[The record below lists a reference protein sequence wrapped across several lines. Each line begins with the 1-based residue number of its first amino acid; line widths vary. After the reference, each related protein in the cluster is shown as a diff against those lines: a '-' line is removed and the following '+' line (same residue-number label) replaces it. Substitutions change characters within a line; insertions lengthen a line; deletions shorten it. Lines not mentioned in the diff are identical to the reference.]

1 MINVSREFSDTMRKR
16 TDFKEYA
23 DITLADGTVLNL
35 SASDFTVSNNYIN
48 DGAGASQIPLG
59 VAIERNIQIE
69 IMNDQEQYSTYD
81 FYGAVIEL
89 YLTFQL
95 SETVEKVVYGRFKVI
110 TPETYGETVIITA
123 VDDMYKADK
132 PYSTSLAFPA
142 STGAMLREICEKCDL
157 PLGSTTF
164 QNSDFV
170 VNTAPDSS
178 YTFRAVIGFIAMI
191 AGGNARINRLG
202 YLEIISYDFTTME
215 RLRAFDGGVFNPW
228 ENTVTVDG
236 GTFNPWNAGDVA
248 DGGLFSDFEQVQILH
263 NWKYIK
269 IDTDD
274 IVITGVKT
282 VYSDDDGNEL
292 DVLEGEE
299 GYVLEIENPLI
310 VGKEAAAVALIGA
323 IMIGGR
329 YRKFEGDHIS
339 YPIAEF
345 MDSVLITDRKNNLY
359 QSIITDVNFTFC
371 GLTTI
376 KNSSESAVRNSSK
389 YVSETIKTYIAARQL
404 VTKERTERQ
413 KAIEQLA
420 YQLANSSGLYITED
434 KQADGS
440 GIYYMHD
447 KPTLEESMI
456 VWKLTALAFGI
467 STDGGKTYPY
477 GFTVNGETIVGLLYA
492 DGIDVK
498 NLVVGENVTMGSKA
512 TISWKNVTGNENVAN
527 VSDIPTKISQLT
539 NDSGF
544 VNSSAIPTK
553 LSQLTNDNG
562 FITASA
568 VPSDDEIV
576 NLILTNRGTIIT
588 KDYIGTLKVVA
599 GSVAAENITGTTLS
613 GKKINGGSISIGN
626 GNFVVAEDGIVNAT
640 GEFTTS
646 RNIETGSIA
655 FSKMAGTG
663 FVVYKYADTET
674 IDNAIECAAL
684 SGVSGEKS
692 GALTLRKN
700 GIRDV
705 TIAAGSGRGVQIFDK
720 TNGTNLVAT
729 MYRNDEWNSGAIQLF
744 NPSSSEDPF
753 FYVGIS
759 NANYKM
765 KFSEWQFSTF
775 GLDDQRLF
783 AGGNIFLQYV
793 NGQRKAYL
801 DQLNVGGSAMTSL
814 AWKWSS
820 ELGAF
825 VLTGTQ

>member
-23 DITLADGTVLNL
+23 DITLVDGTVLNL

-132 PYSTSLAFPA
+132 PYSTSLTFPA
-142 STGAMLREICEKCDL
+142 TTGAMLREICEKCDL
-157 PLGSTTF
+157 HLGSTTF

-170 VNTAPDSS
+170 VNTAPDSN

-191 AGGNARINRLG
+191 AGGNARINRSG
-202 YLEIISYDFTTME
+202 ELEIITHNFSILE
-215 RLRAFDGGVFNPW
+215 NLRGY
-228 ENTVTVDG
+228 DG
-236 GTFNPWNAGDVA
+236 GTFKPWESKADLDGGSFNPWDAGDVA
-248 DGGLFSDFEQVQILH
+248 DAGLFTDYDGIQVLH
-263 NWKYIK
+263 NWKNLK
-269 IDTDD
+269 VDTDD
-274 IVITGVKT
+274 IVITGIKT
-282 VYSDDDGNEL
+282 TYTDDNDNEL
-292 DVLEGEE
+292 EVLEGSE
-299 GYVLEIENPLI
+299 GYVLGIENPLI
-310 VGKEAAAVALIGA
+310 TGKEAEALVLIGA
-323 IMIGGR
+323 VMIGGK

-339 YPIAEF
+339 YPVAEF
-345 MDSVLITDRKNNLY
+345 MDPVFVVDRRSNVY

-371 GLTTI
+371 GFTTI
-376 KNSSESAVRNSSK
+376 KNSSESAIRNSSS
-389 YVSETIKTYIAARQL
+389 YLSESVKTYVAARKL

-413 KAIEQLA
+413 KAVEQLA
-420 YQLANSSGLYITED
+420 YKLAHSSGLYITEE
-434 KQADGS
+434 KQKDGS
-440 GIYYMHD
+440 SIYYMHD
-447 KPTLEESMI
+447 KPTLNESMI

-477 GFTVNGETIVGLLYA
+477 GFTVDGKTIVRLLYA
-492 DGIDVK
+492 DGVDVK
-498 NLVVGENVTMGSKA
+498 NLVVGENVTMGPNA
-512 TISWKNVTGNENVAN
+512 TIAWEKVTGTDDVAQKG
-527 VSDIPTKISQLT
+527 DIPS
-539 NDSGF
+539 DSH
-544 VNSSAIPTK
+544 
-553 LSQLTNDNG
+553 
-562 FITASA
+562 ITQ
-568 VPSDDEIV
+568 
-576 NLILTNRGTIIT
+576 IT
-588 KDYIGTLKVVA
+588 KDTVTTSFVNALGITAK
-599 GSVAAENITGTTLS
+599 SVAAENITGTTLS
-613 GKKINGGSISIGN
+613 GKKISGGSIDIGDR
-626 GNFVVAEDGIVNAT
+626 NFTVSKEGLVNAT
-640 GEFTTS
+640 GEFKTFQE
-646 RNIETGSIA
+646 IEPGFYA
-655 FSKMAGTG
+655 FTKMIGGGVA
-663 FVVYKYADTET
+663 VYKYAEKP
-674 IDNAIECAAL
+674 DNAVSCAVL
-684 SGVSGEKS
+684 TGISGEES
-692 GALTLRKN
+692 GLLNLKKN

-705 TIAAGSGRGVQIFDK
+705 AVAAGGGRGVQIFDK
-720 TNGTNLVAT
+720 TNGSALVAT

-744 NPSSSEDPF
+744 NPSSGEDPF

-765 KFSEWQFSTF
+765 KFADWQFSTL

>member
-95 SETVEKVVYGRFKVI
+95 SETVEKVVYGRFTVI

-132 PYSTSLAFPA
+132 PYSTSLTFPA
-142 STGAMLREICEKCDL
+142 TTGAMLREICEKCDL

-191 AGGNARINRLG
+191 AGGNARINRSG
-202 YLEIISYDFTTME
+202 ELEIISYNFSILE
-215 RLRAFDGGVFNPW
+215 SLHGY
-228 ENTVTVDG
+228 DG
-236 GTFNPWNAGDVA
+236 GTFKPWESNADLDGGSFNPWNTGDVA
-248 DGGLFSDFEQVQILH
+248 DAGLFTDYDGIQVLY
-263 NWKYIK
+263 NWKNLK
-269 IDTDD
+269 VDTDD
-274 IVITGVKT
+274 IVITGIKT
-282 VYSDDDGNEL
+282 TYTDDNDNEL
-292 DVLEGEE
+292 EILEGAE
-299 GYVLEIENPLI
+299 GYVLGIENPLI
-310 VGKEAAAVALIGA
+310 TGKESEALALIGA
-323 IMIGGR
+323 VMIGGK

-339 YPIAEF
+339 YPVAEF
-345 MDSVLITDRKNNLY
+345 MDPVFVVDRRSNVY
-359 QSIITDVNFTFC
+359 QSIITDVNFAFC
-371 GLTTI
+371 GFTTI
-376 KNSSESAVRNSSK
+376 KNSSESAIRNSSQYLSESVK
-389 YVSETIKTYIAARQL
+389 AYVAARKL

-413 KAIEQLA
+413 KAVEQLA
-420 YQLANSSGLYITED
+420 YKLAHSSGLYITEE
-434 KQADGS
+434 KQKDGS
-440 GIYYMHD
+440 SIYYMHD
-447 KPTLEESMI
+447 KSTLAESMVI
-456 VWKLTALAFGI
+456 WKLTALAFGI

-477 GFTVNGETIVGLLYA
+477 GFTVNGETITRLLYA
-492 DGIDVK
+492 KGINADYITSGTIDANK
-498 NLVVGENVTMGSKA
+498 INVT
-512 TISWKNVTGNENVAN
+512 N
-527 VSDIPTKISQLT
+527 
-539 NDSGF
+539 
-544 VNSSAIPTK
+544 
-553 LSQLTNDNG
+553 
-562 FITASA
+562 
-568 VPSDDEIV
+568 
-576 NLILTNRGTIIT
+576 
-588 KDYIGTLKVVA
+588 VVA
-599 GSVAAENITGTTLS
+599 KSVAAENITGTTLS
-613 GKKINGGSISIGN
+613 GKKISGGSIDIGN
-626 GNFVVAEDGIVNAT
+626 GTFAVAEDGIVNAT

-646 RNIETGSIA
+646 KNTETGFIS
-655 FSKMAGTG
+655 FSRMVGTG
-663 FVVYKYADTET
+663 FGVYKYADAET
-674 IDNAIECAAL
+674 IDNAILCARL
-684 SGVSGEKS
+684 SGVLGEKS
-692 GALTLRKN
+692 GSLVLRKN
-700 GIRDV
+700 GIRDAA
-705 TIAAGSGRGVQIFDK
+705 IAAGGGRGVQIFDK
-720 TNGTNLVAT
+720 TDGSALVAA

-744 NPSSSEDPF
+744 NPSSSSDPF

-765 KFSEWQFSTF
+765 KFAEWQFSTL

>member
-35 SASDFTVSNNYIN
+35 SASEFTVSNNYIN

-59 VAIERNIQIE
+59 IAIERNIQIE

-95 SETVEKVVYGRFKVI
+95 SETVEKVVYGRFTVI

-123 VDDMYKADK
+123 VDDMYKTDK
-132 PYSTSLAFPA
+132 DYTTSLTFPA
-142 STGAMLREICEKCDL
+142 TTGAMLREICEKCDL

-178 YTFRAVIGFIAMI
+178 YTYRAVIGFIAMI

-215 RLRAFDGGVFNPW
+215 RLRAFDGGAFNPW

-236 GTFNPWNAGDVA
+236 GTFNLWNTGDVA

-274 IVITGVKT
+274 IVITGIKA

-292 DVLEGEE
+292 AALEGED
-299 GYVLEIENPLI
+299 GYVLEIKNPLI

-345 MDSVLITDRKNNLY
+345 MDPVLITDRRNNLY
-359 QSIITDVNFTFC
+359 QSIITDVNFAFC

-376 KNSSESAVRNSSK
+376 KNSSESAVRNSSR
-389 YVSETIKTYIAARQL
+389 YVSETVETYIAARQL
-404 VTKERTERQ
+404 ITKERSERQ

-420 YQLANSSGLYITED
+420 YRLANSSGLYITED
-434 KQADGS
+434 KQGDGS
-440 GIYYMHD
+440 SIYYMHD
-447 KPTLEESMI
+447 KPTLDESMI
-456 VWKLTALAFGI
+456 IWKLTALAFGI
-467 STDGGKTYPY
+467 STDGGNTYPY
-477 GFTVNGETIVGLLYA
+477 GFTVNGETIISLLYA

-498 NLVVGENVTMGSKA
+498 NLVVGENVTMGPNA
-512 TISWKNVTGNENVAN
+512 TISWEKVTGTENVAN
-527 VSDIPTKISQLT
+527 DSDIPTKTSQLQ
-539 NDSGF
+539 NDSDY
-544 VNSSAIPTK
+544 ATTKQIPTNNN
-553 LSQLTNDNG
+553 QLENG
-562 FITASA
+562 AGYTTMIEVEGKGYETANSIKA
-568 VPSDDEIV
+568 TV
-576 NLILTNRGTIIT
+576 IT
-588 KDYIGTLKVVA
+588 KDYIETLAIKA
-599 GSVAAENITGTTLS
+599 GSVDAENIAGTTIQ
-613 GKKINGGSISIGN
+613 GKIFNGGSINIGN
-626 GNFVVAEDGIVNAT
+626 GNFVVTEDGVVSAT
-640 GEFTTS
+640 GEFTSSKDT
-646 RNIETGSIA
+646 ETGFIA
-655 FSKMAGTG
+655 FTRSVGSG
-663 FVVYKYADTET
+663 FGVYKYTDAET
-674 IDNAIECAAL
+674 MDNAVICSQL
-684 SGVSGEKS
+684 GGVTGEKS
-692 GALTLRKN
+692 GSLVLQKN
-700 GIRDV
+700 GIRDI
-705 TIAAGSGRGVQIFDK
+705 TIAAGGGRGVQIFDK
-720 TNGTNLVAT
+720 SDGSTLVAT

-744 NPSSSEDPF
+744 NPSSSEEPF

-765 KFSEWQFSTF
+765 KFADWQFSTL
-775 GLDDQRLF
+775 GVDNHRLF
-783 AGGNIFLQYV
+783 AGENIFLQYV

-801 DQLNVGGSAMTSL
+801 DQLHVGGSAMTSL

-820 ELGAF
+820 DLGAF